1 MLNASYNLKLRNIKA
16 YIPEYPVGTAEE
28 CADMI
33 HEFLPIART
42 VKALSELKIISF
54 GPRPLNFLACN
65 APIKQLYNLGV
76 EIEENSELDLFE
88 AFNKH
93 EGDERIPAVV
103 AEMEAELAASLKK
116 LRTDHIDL
124 YQFHNPSPENLD
136 KILAPGG
143 AMEALLEA
151 KAKGVVGHI
160 GITAHLSQTF
170 EKALKVDEIE
180 TIMFPYNIV
189 EQQGKELIDR
199 CAEKGKAFID
209 MKPLAGGAI
218 EDGRLA
224 LRYVLSNPAVTVSI
238 PGMAAPEELEQNVAG
253 SANTAPLTPEEKAAC
268 QKVRDTLGTQF
279 CRRCNYCAPCTVGIQ
294 IPSCFL
300 FHGYLERYG
309 LAGWAHERYDTLTVK
324 AGACI
329 GCGKCETRC
338 PYNLPIRDMLKKV
351 AQDFGE

>member
-1 MLNASYNLKLRNIKA
+1 MNSLILTHSRCKVNKKLPKN
-16 YIPEYPVGTAEE
+16 VTS
-28 CADMI
+28 
-33 HEFLPIART
+33 
-42 VKALSELKIISF
+42 KALPAIIVILCTTVQAGQGTPAMLKAAHEAGINYIDTARAYTVSEEWIGQALEELGLRDEFI
-54 GPRPLNFLACN
+54 LATKCR
-65 APIKQLYNLGV
+65 ALTK
-76 EIEENSELDLFE
+76 
-88 AFNKH
+88 
-93 EGDERIPAVV
+93 
-103 AEMEAELAASLKK
+103 AEMEAELAASLKN

>member
-1 MLNASYNLKLRNIKA
+1 MEYVTFGSTGLRVSRLGFGGIPVQRIDEPGTRAILKAAHEAGVNYIDTARAYTVSEEWIGQALEELGLREDFVLATK
-16 YIPEYPVGTAEE
+16 
-28 CADMI
+28 C
-33 HEFLPIART
+33 R
-42 VKALSELKIISF
+42 ALTK
-54 GPRPLNFLACN
+54 
-65 APIKQLYNLGV
+65 
-76 EIEENSELDLFE
+76 
-88 AFNKH
+88 
-93 EGDERIPAVV
+93 
-103 AEMEAELAASLKK
+103 AEMEAELAVSLKN

-124 YQFHNPSPENLD
+124 YQFHNPSPENLET
-136 KILAPGG
+136 ILAPGG

-160 GITAHLSQTF
+160 GVTAHLAATF
-170 EKALKVDEIE
+170 ERALAVDEIE

-189 EQQGKELIDR
+189 EQQGADLIAR
-199 CAEKGKAFID
+199 CAALGKAFIA

-224 LRYVLSNPAVTVSI
+224 LRYVLSNPSVTVAI
-238 PGMAAPEELEQNVAG
+238 PGMADPRELEQNVAG
-253 SANTAPLTPEEKAAC
+253 SANTLPLTPEEQAAC
-268 QKVRDTLGTQF
+268 QAVRDALGTQF

-300 FHGYLERYG
+300 FHGYLDRYG
-309 LAGWAHERYDTLTVK
+309 LAGWAHERYATLKVK

-338 PYNLPIRDMLKKV
+338 PYSLPIRRMLKKV

>member
-1 MLNASYNLKLRNIKA
+1 MCRRKPLKCLKDGEDQDRHLLDMPFSAFGMLA
-16 YIPEYPVGTAEE
+16 AEDI
-28 CADMI
+28 AKFQAKYGYLGLQ
-33 HEFLPIART
+33 FLPYHVTGCDILRAGQD
-42 VKALSELKIISF
+42 KATGLQAL
-54 GPRPLNFLACN
+54 LDH
-65 APIKQLYNLGV
+65 LG
-76 EIEENSELDLFE
+76 
-88 AFNKH
+88 
-93 EGDERIPAVV
+93 
-103 AEMEAELAASLKK
+103 LAAA
-116 LRTDHIDL
+116 DCVAVGDGP
-124 YQFHNPSPENLD
+124 ND
-136 KILAPGG
+136 AGMLALAGRSYCMADG
-143 AMEALLEA
+143 MKTAKAAA

-329 GCGKCETRC
+329 GCGKFETRC